1 VPSAE
6 SPALGSPTLGG
17 AERPGDDGSPTL
29 TGHAAL
35 STQHVSV
42 LYDEAL
48 AFLAPRR
55 GERYIDCTVGGGGH
69 AEGVLARS
77 SPDGRL
83 LGLDADPAALERVRA
98 RLAPFGDRL
107 RLCHANFRELGQCA
121 RAAGFD
127 AVDGIL
133 FDLGLSS
140 DALEVSGRGFSFR
153 RDEPLD
159 MRFDPT
165 VGEPATALLA
175 HGTEAELRD
184 ILRRYGEE
192 PAAGRL
198 ARALV
203 RARGRAP
210 LRTTGDL
217 VAIVESVLGA
227 PRGRTHPATRTFQ
240 ALRIAVND
248 ELQSLQAALTAA
260 VALLAPGGRLVVI
273 AFHSLEDRIVKQFLR
288 AESGGECR
296 CPPGLPVCVC
306 ARAPRLQ
313 VITRKPIAPSEA
325 EIARNPRARSA
336 KLRAAERVTAGA
348 GAEHRD
354 ETGRSGRTRWHRSRR
369 S

>member
-1 VPSAE
+1 LNVLNS
-6 SPALGSPTLGG
+6 
-17 AERPGDDGSPTL
+17 
-29 TGHAAL
+29 AL
-35 STQHVSV
+35 STQHTSV
-42 LYDEAL
+42 LYDEVL
-48 AFLAPRR
+48 AFLAPRP
-55 GERYIDCTVGGGGH
+55 GGRYIDCTVGGGGH

-77 SPDGRL
+77 SPGGQL
-83 LGLDADPAALERVRA
+83 LGLDADPAALARVRE
-98 RLAPFGDRL
+98 RLAPFGARVW
-107 RLCHANFRELGQCA
+107 LCHANFRELGRCA

-140 DALEVSGRGFSFR
+140 DTLEVSGRGFSFR

-165 VGEPATALLA
+165 AGESAAALLA
-175 HGTEAELRD
+175 DSTEAALRD

-203 RARGRAP
+203 RARARAP
-210 LRTTGDL
+210 LQTTGDL
-217 VAIVESVLGA
+217 VAVVESVLGP
-227 PRGRTHPATRTFQ
+227 PRGRAHPATRTFQ

-248 ELQSLQAALTAA
+248 ELDSLGAALEEA
-260 VALLAPGGRLVVI
+260 VRLLAPGGRLVVI

-306 ARAPRLQ
+306 ARAPRLRLL
-313 VITRKPIAPSEA
+313 TRKPVAPSEA

-336 KLRAAERVTAGA
+336 KLRAAVRLDAA
-348 GAEHRD
+348 
-354 ETGRSGRTRWHRSRR
+354 
-369 S
+369 